1 MSQIQHCSSMANV
14 PYLNNFLFVSQMGV
28 CLIPALRGL
37 HVPAPLMVPG
47 SVVPVLLV
55 TMVMVSTAKILMR

>member
-1 MSQIQHCSSMANV
+1 MVSIHH
-14 PYLNNFLFVSQMGV
+14 LNTFLFVSQMGV

-47 SVVPVLLV
+47 SVVPVLLA

>member
-1 MSQIQHCSSMANV
+1 MGSV
-14 PYLNNFLFVSQMGV
+14 PHLNTFSFVSQMGV

-47 SVVPVLLV
+47 SVVPVLLA
-55 TMVMVSTAKILMR
+55 TMVMVSTAKTLMR